1 MNLIRLATIS
11 SLAYL
16 LPLTLWL
23 TAQLELNDWAA
34 ARVTTL
40 FDQAVHVTLIA
51 QIIGVILL
59 FIKPIESSRRNDIIA
74 LALILFFPL
83 PLLTLSWLSGS
94 LEIIP
99 IALGSLV
106 VTLTGLSA
114 FGIRQGLS
122 HILPNP
128 VIREGMIGALQV
140 ALLILLWQFRQVW
153 WGWAG
158 L

>member
-1 MNLIRLATIS
+1 MNLIRLATLS

-34 ARVTTL
+34 AGVTTL
-40 FDQAVHVTLIA
+40 FDQAVHVTLIG
-51 QIIGVILL
+51 QIIGVIML
-59 FIKPIESSRRNDIIA
+59 FFKPVESSRQNDIMA
-74 LALILFFPL
+74 VVLILFFPL

-99 IALGSLV
+99 AALGSLV
-106 VTLTGLSA
+106 VTLTGLTA

-128 VIREGMIGALQV
+128 AIREGMIGALQIT
-140 ALLILLWQFRQVW
+140 LLIPLWQFRQVW

>member
-1 MNLIRLATIS
+1 MNLIRLATLS

-40 FDQAVHVTLIA
+40 FDQAVHVTLVA
-51 QIIGVILL
+51 QVIGVIML
-59 FIKPIESSRRNDIIA
+59 FFKPVESSWQNDIMA
-74 LALILFFPL
+74 VAVVLFFPL

-99 IALGSLV
+99 AALGSLV
-106 VTLTGLSA
+106 VTLTGLTA
-114 FGIRQGLS
+114 MGIRQGLS
-122 HILPNP
+122 YILPNP
-128 VIREGMIGALQV
+128 AVREGMIGTLQI

>member
-23 TAQLELNDWAA
+23 TVQLELNDWAA
-34 ARVTTL
+34 AGVTTL

-59 FIKPIESSRRNDIIA
+59 FFKPVESSRQNAIMGVA
-74 LALILFFPL
+74 LVLFFPL

-106 VTLTGLSA
+106 VTLTGLTA
-114 FGIRQGLS
+114 FGIRQGLDRV
-122 HILPNP
+122 LPNP
-128 VIREGMIGALQV
+128 AGREGVIGALQI

>member
-1 MNLIRLATIS
+1 MNLVRLATIC

-40 FDQAVHVTLIA
+40 FDQAIHVTLIG

-59 FIKPIESSRRNDIIA
+59 FFKPVESSRQNDIMAVA
-74 LALILFFPL
+74 LVLFFPL

-94 LEIIP
+94 LEILP
-99 IALGSLV
+99 IALGSLA
-106 VTLTGLSA
+106 VTLTGLTA
-114 FGIRQGLS
+114 FGIRQGLN

-128 VIREGMIGALQV
+128 VGREGMIAVLQI

>member
-1 MNLIRLATIS
+1 MSLIRLATIS

-40 FDQAVHVTLIA
+40 FDQAVHITLIA

-59 FIKPIESSRRNDIIA
+59 FFKPIEGSRQNDISAVA
-74 LALILFFPL
+74 LVLFFPL

-99 IALGSLV
+99 ITLGSLMV
-106 VTLTGLSA
+106 ALTGLTA

-128 VIREGMIGALQV
+128 AIREGMIGALLIAQ
-140 ALLILLWQFRQVW
+140 LILLWQFRQAW
-153 WGWAG
+153 WGWTG